1 MNHVQHNLI
10 KIKPNFMLQ
19 VSRPKREIM
28 PKSNSIQLNQIKH
41 KFNIPKWFASHPM
54 NKKSKS
60 KTTLGFK
67 FSAIT
72 SKLGKNVPNTFSS
85 NWSNQ
90 SSIKQHLSILIH
102 PISLKM
108 LKIKFSQIKVL
119 ANKKK
124 IGENQ
129 SN

>member
-1 MNHVQHNLI
+1 MSNIIWSKSNPIPCFKCLGQRWKLC
-10 KIKPNFMLQ
+10 PNQIQSNWTKLNINSTSPNDLQ
-19 VSRPKREIM
+19 V
-28 PKSNSIQLNQIKH
+28 IQWTKNQ
-41 KFNIPKWFASHPM
+41 
-54 NKKSKS
+54 KS
-60 KTTLGFK
+60 KTILGFK

-102 PISLKM
+102 PISLNM
-108 LKIKFSQIKVL
+108 LKIKFTQIKVL
-119 ANKKK
+119 ANNKQ